1 MLVLILAFGLLS
13 ACVHT
18 PVIDRIHQKGE
29 LVVGTAASMP
39 PLNMTTKE
47 GEIIGFE
54 VDLARFMAEDMGV
67 NLRLEPMPFPELLPA
82 LEAGKVD
89 MILSG
94 MTMTPK
100 RNLKVAFVGPYFISG
115 KSFLTKTQTF
125 LSVKDPGEVNS
136 PATTLA
142 ALKDSTSQTF
152 VEQWIP
158 KARLVTTKDYD
169 EAIEMLI
176 QGKVQALVADYPI
189 CLVSVFRYPDQELAA
204 LTVPLSY
211 EPIGIAVPAGDP
223 LLINW
228 LENFLNAFEATGEME
243 ALKKIWFEDA
253 SWLKKLP

>member
-1 MLVLILAFGLLS
+1 MLVLVLVFGLLS

-125 LSVKDPGEVNS
+125 LSVKDPSEVNS
-136 PATTLA
+136 SATTLA

-169 EAIEMLI
+169 EAIEMLL

-228 LENFLNAFEATGEME
+228 LDNFLNAFEARGEME
-243 ALKKIWFEDA
+243 ALKEIWFKEA